1 MRDPR
6 SRFFFMHHERSRT
19 GRRVALHPSCETLE
33 GRALLSGLDIP
44 ASVQS
49 ALLHGIGSH
58 AIKTEPAGISAITSA
73 LGGGPGSEFVNLIKK
88 EVRNPAALL
97 GKFTS
102 GATTSATI
110 PGAAARKATILPTFI
125 GGHYDYQAIVATGAL
140 LLPTGTLELGSILRG
155 PNRSTADAYYVYGI
169 DTGSGSTL
177 GPLFA
182 SRPGITPNDLVTITL
197 GPNNTNPTGTIT
209 DLATGSVTTLSPS
222 TIQAVGST
230 LRVYVPTTQL
240 PSTGVPVS
248 QYHFAFWTQS
258 QPGDNIANVGSFLP
272 DSTMI
277 PIGTSDGKGLKL

>member
-1 MRDPR
+1 
-6 SRFFFMHHERSRT
+6 MHSSRSRT
-19 GRRVALHPSCETLE
+19 KRHVALQPSCETLE

-58 AIKTEPAGISAITSA
+58 AIKTEPAGISAIKSA
-73 LGGGPGSEFVNLIKK
+73 LGGGAGSEFVNLIKK
-88 EVRNPAALL
+88 EVKNPAALL
-97 GKFTS
+97 SQFES

-110 PGAAARKATILPTFI
+110 PGAAARKATILSTFT
-125 GGHYDYQAIVATGAL
+125 GSHYDYQAIVATGAL
-140 LLPTGTLELGSILRG
+140 LLPSGTLELGAILRG
-155 PNRSTADAYYVYGI
+155 PNRSTANAYYVFGI

-177 GPLFA
+177 GPLFP
-182 SRPGITPNDLVTITL
+182 SRPGITPDTLVTITL

-209 DLATGSVTTLSPS
+209 NLTTGTVTALPAS

-230 LRVYVPTTQL
+230 LRVYVPATQI

-248 QYHFAFWTQS
+248 RYTFAFWTQS

-272 DSTMI
+272 DSSLI
-277 PIGTSDGKGLKL
+277 PLGTSAGKGLKL